1 MRAHH
6 NGHEHELEPQYG
18 LPELLPADEQI
29 VWQGSPVATEVFQTV
44 FHGRALI
51 AYFLAMVALR
61 MVLSAGSGEGG
72 GATAAAAAGMAAVFG
87 LALAGFW
94 LMAWLTAKTTVY
106 TVTSK
111 RLILRIGIVLNVTF
125 NVPWSR
131 IASAD
136 LRIRK
141 HGAGD
146 IAFRLVPEDKIA
158 YLHLWPHARPWH
170 FSHPEP
176 MLRGLADVR
185 QVSEVILR
193 TVPLS
198 QPIRHETDLQ
208 TAR

>member
-18 LPELLPADEQI
+18 LPELLAANEQI
-29 VWQGSPVATEVFQTV
+29 VWQGSPVALEVFQTV
-44 FHGRALI
+44 FHGRALL
-51 AYFLAMVALR
+51 AYFLAMLGLR
-61 MVLSAGSGEGG
+61 LIFSGDSSEGSGL
-72 GATAAAAAGMAAVFG
+72 TAAAAAGMAIVFG
-87 LALAGFW
+87 LALGVFW
-94 LMAWLTAKTTVY
+94 LLAWLTAKTTVY

-111 RLILRIGIVLNVTF
+111 RLIMRIGIVLNVTF
-125 NVPWSR
+125 NLPWTR

-136 LRIRK
+136 LRVRK
-141 HGAGD
+141 NGAGD

-158 YLHLWPHARPWH
+158 YLHLWPHARPWR

-176 MLRGLADVR
+176 MMRGLASVR
-185 QVSEVILR
+185 EVSEVILR

-198 QPIRHETDLQ
+198 QPGHHEAHLQ